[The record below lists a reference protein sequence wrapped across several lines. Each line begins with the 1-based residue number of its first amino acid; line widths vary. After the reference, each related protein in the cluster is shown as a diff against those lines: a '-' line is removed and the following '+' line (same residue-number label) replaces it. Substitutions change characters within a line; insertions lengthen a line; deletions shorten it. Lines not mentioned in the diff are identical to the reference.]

1 MTYGAGKNSR
11 EKAFSIAA
19 VLAVHLLV
27 LAVLWN
33 YSAVQEMVSP
43 EGPDIVTIALSPEK
57 ELQEEDK
64 VAPTE
69 AEEGASSPPN
79 IESDATDTEA
89 PKPDVPVKS
98 ENRATASPTPAKS
111 DDRTTGATETPGE
124 GTGAGGEGQGTG
136 SGGQGDGKGGGIIVT
151 RAVKI
156 AGEIRQSDYPKGQP
170 RKRGVEEK
178 VVAFYTVLPN
188 GRVTDCT
195 IQVSSGN
202 PPLDASTCRLI
213 EQRFRYRPARNSA
226 GQAVA
231 DRTGWQQ
238 VWWVGRRS

>member
-1 MTYGAGKNSR
+1 MSYSADRNSR
-11 EKAFSIAA
+11 EKALSIAA
-19 VLAVHLLV
+19 VAALHLLL
-27 LAVLWN
+27 LALLWN
-33 YSAVQEMVSP
+33 YAAAGETPSP
-43 EGPDIVTIALSPEK
+43 DGPDIVTIPLSPDK

-79 IESDATDTEA
+79 IESDATETEA
-89 PKPDVPVKS
+89 PKPDVPLKS
-98 ENRATASPTPAKS
+98 ENAATASPTPAKGN
-111 DDRTTGATETPGE
+111 DRNTGAADAPGQ
-124 GTGAGGEGQGTG
+124 GTGAGGEGEGTG
-136 SGGQGDGKGGGIIVT
+136 SGGQGDGKGGGNIVT

-156 AGEIRQSDYPKGQP
+156 AGAIRQSDYPKGQP

-202 PPLDASTCRLI
+202 APLDASTCRLI

-226 GQAVA
+226 GQTVA

-238 VWWVGRRS
+238 IWWVGRR